1 VSYLPRE
8 GADVAVEPLSANSL
22 LSQWFWPHYPDDV
35 RRAPFLHRDVDA
47 NPGGNPQLAAVL
59 SEAAA
64 LFVANAPGLL
74 GEPVTLDDAGVAV
87 LARRL
92 DRALRDR
99 WMAESDPKRPD
110 NLFVQAVV
118 HASAFLGEVLVRQH
132 QGRWELRRPMWESVV
147 YRPAPQGGAISPF
160 HWLLKSLA
168 DDAIDDAAL
177 AVRWRLHVLQPAAN
191 PDTFPVITTAKRL
204 PDLKAPTYDLLVKY
218 LHAHLEGL
226 RDLGEGFPNC
236 PRLHRAGVQRAALHP
251 AARRPRAGP
260 ARADARHPRAPGGGG
275 GSLAER
281 GGARSHRHHP
291 ERRGGAVLRPRGHR
305 RHAGDYRRLAGQ
317 AAHPRPHL
325 SRTPVGRG
333 RLAGDNG
340 ECR

>member
-1 VSYLPRE
+1 MSYLPRE
-8 GADVAVEPLSANSL
+8 GAVVAVDPLSANSL

-147 YRPAPQGGAISPF
+147 HRPAPQGGAISPF

-226 RDLGEGFPNC
+226 RDLGEGFPNA
-236 PRLHRAGVQRAALHP
+236 PDFTARAYSALRFTPLHGGRVLALHGQTRDTPERPGVVEVHWLSAAGHDHTDTIPSDAGVPYFGRAVTADTLEITVGWQGKPHTHALTF
-251 AARRPRAGP
+251 
-260 ARADARHPRAPGGGG
+260 
-275 GSLAER
+275 
-281 GGARSHRHHP
+281 
-291 ERRGGAVLRPRGHR
+291 RGHR
-305 RHAGDYRRLAGQ
+305 
-317 AAHPRPHL
+317 
-325 SRTPVGRG
+325 
-333 RLAGDNG
+333 
-340 ECR
+340 